1 MDDQAMAVN
10 RVFVAVATDKDIE
23 PGAPGFSGQWVVHK
37 DNKAALEPVE
47 HLLRIP
53 NNAILVSN
61 IQEGMALMNLVK
73 EKLMPNLSKK
83 SGLQIC
89 VVHTEAVL
97 SPDPS
102 QNNLQATVLLFPVGY
117 LSMEALEMDQKM
129 HQQSLEV
136 SVNTEGQAEENTSPL
151 GDTEKTATFT
161 VIEGGK
167 YDPQLVDFSDQHPL
181 IRYITASEE
190 ARRGN
195 LTAKGM
201 QGLQTAWSDLRD
213 VVTSMVAGDY
223 PPTMTKTMPAYLMS
237 VSMYLVGHSK
247 WSHESTMRLAL
258 EWLDYVMNDTQI
270 SWCDPVER
278 PIVSLTACIMRDEPS
293 NPIDLYPSMCVDV
306 RKFSRWTD
314 TQSERTKLLSYAL
327 LSVLDVWQAEAA
339 KKEIKLIKLKRE

>member
-1 MDDQAMAVN
+1 MA
-10 RVFVAVATDKDIE
+10 RRE
-23 PGAPGFSGQWVVHK
+23 
-37 DNKAALEPVE
+37 
-47 HLLRIP
+47 
-53 NNAILVSN
+53 
-61 IQEGMALMNLVK
+61 
-73 EKLMPNLSKK
+73 
-83 SGLQIC
+83 
-89 VVHTEAVL
+89 L
-97 SPDPS
+97 SPTD
-102 QNNLQATVLLFPVGY
+102 LFDYKP
-117 LSMEALEMDQKM
+117 E
-129 HQQSLEV
+129 
-136 SVNTEGQAEENTSPL
+136 
-151 GDTEKTATFT
+151 
-161 VIEGGK
+161 

-258 EWLDYVMNDTQI
+258 EWLGYVMNDTQI

-293 NPIDLYPSMCVDV
+293 KPIDLYPSMCVDLIPLWEYNKYVYSQDV

-339 KKEIKLIKLKRE
+339 KKEIKLIKLKRD

>member
-117 LSMEALEMDQKM
+117 LSMEALEMDQN
-129 HQQSLEV
+129 LEQNFEV
-136 SVNTEGQAEENTSPL
+136 KVAPETATESVVVEEKSTATDSVAH
-151 GDTEKTATFT
+151 TEKKATFT

-167 YDPQLVDFSDQHPL
+167 
-181 IRYITASEE
+181 
-190 ARRGN
+190 
-195 LTAKGM
+195 
-201 QGLQTAWSDLRD
+201 
-213 VVTSMVAGDY
+213 
-223 PPTMTKTMPAYLMS
+223 
-237 VSMYLVGHSK
+237 
-247 WSHESTMRLAL
+247 
-258 EWLDYVMNDTQI
+258 
-270 SWCDPVER
+270 
-278 PIVSLTACIMRDEPS
+278 
-293 NPIDLYPSMCVDV
+293 
-306 RKFSRWTD
+306 
-314 TQSERTKLLSYAL
+314 
-327 LSVLDVWQAEAA
+327 
-339 KKEIKLIKLKRE
+339 

>member
-151 GDTEKTATFT
+151 GDTEKKATFT

-167 YDPQLVDFSDQHPL
+167 
-181 IRYITASEE
+181 
-190 ARRGN
+190 
-195 LTAKGM
+195 
-201 QGLQTAWSDLRD
+201 
-213 VVTSMVAGDY
+213 
-223 PPTMTKTMPAYLMS
+223 
-237 VSMYLVGHSK
+237 
-247 WSHESTMRLAL
+247 
-258 EWLDYVMNDTQI
+258 
-270 SWCDPVER
+270 
-278 PIVSLTACIMRDEPS
+278 
-293 NPIDLYPSMCVDV
+293 
-306 RKFSRWTD
+306 
-314 TQSERTKLLSYAL
+314 
-327 LSVLDVWQAEAA
+327 
-339 KKEIKLIKLKRE
+339 